1 MRISAYFM
9 PFFALV
15 AGFSGYYLRL
25 MELWNVFDE
34 QTGLPQR
41 GAGITIALIALTIAF
56 LIIIAVFAV
65 LVRLKRSS
73 PHGFENAFG
82 TESLAYPFIIFIIGI
97 VWLGATVKY
106 FIEINAAETM
116 QVSEVVFAIL
126 SALSAISAAFFAMEI
141 YQDPRRKTK
150 LALCVIPTLFMCY
163 WLILL
168 YKRNASN
175 PILLSYCYQC
185 LAIISSTL
193 GFYFTSGYVYNRLA
207 PAKTIFAFLAA
218 IYFCFV
224 ALADKQATSIKLI
237 FIVIIAI
244 NLIYSSMLIKNLTK
258 KSPKSTK

>member
-1 MRISAYFM
+1 MRTSAYVM
-9 PFFALV
+9 PFFALF

-41 GAGITIALIALTIAF
+41 GAGITIALIALTVVF

-65 LVRLKRSS
+65 LVKIKRTS
-73 PHGFENAFG
+73 PRGFENAFG
-82 TESLAYPFIIFIIGI
+82 TEPLAYPLIFFIIGI

-106 FIEINAAETM
+106 FVDALAEGAIKT
-116 QVSEVVFAIL
+116 SEVFFAVL

-141 YQDPRRKTK
+141 YQDPRRKAK
-150 LALCVIPTLFMCY
+150 LALSVVPTLFMCF

-168 YKRNASN
+168 YKQNASN

-185 LAIISSTL
+185 LALISSAL
-193 GFYFTSGYVYNRLA
+193 GFYFTSGYVFNRQA
-207 PAKTIFAFLAA
+207 PAKTIYAFLAA

-224 ALADKQATSIKLI
+224 ALADKQTAGIKLI
-237 FIVIIAI
+237 FIAVIAI
-244 NLIYSSMLIKNLTK
+244 NLVYSSMLIKNLTA
-258 KSPKSTK
+258 KSPENTK